1 MNTCIPLVDMRAMT
15 ADIREDATAA
25 WNELLEQGDFV
36 RGAAV
41 GRFEAEWA
49 RYCGTAHAVGV
60 ANGTDAIWLTLRAL
74 DIGPGDDVVVPTNT
88 FVATVE
94 AVVQAGARP
103 VFADVDPA
111 TLLLSP
117 QMLRAAL
124 TSRTRAV
131 IAVHLFGQMPDMDAL
146 LGVTDAAGVYLIED
160 AAQAHGARWNGRR
173 AGSYGVAGCFSFYPG
188 KNLGAFGDAG
198 AVVTS
203 HDGLADTIRSFADH
217 GRTPNRHDEH
227 QLIGWNSR
235 LDTIQAA
242 VLSAKLRHLDR
253 WNRSRV
259 ATMAMYRQLLG
270 GTPAQFVHTARGA
283 EPVYH
288 LAVVQVPDRD
298 RARDALRAYGIATG
312 VHYRRPCHQTPP
324 YAGLARGPLPVAEA
338 AADRI
343 LSLPLFP
350 GMTSAQ
356 TERVADALRCA
367 LAALEVPA

>member
-1 MNTCIPLVDMRAMT
+1 VSAAIPLVDMRPMT
-15 ADIREDATAA
+15 AEVRTEVTTA
-25 WNELLEQGDFV
+25 WNRLLDGGDFV
-36 RGAAV
+36 RGEAV
-41 GRFEAEWA
+41 TRFEAEWA
-49 RYCGTAHAVGV
+49 QYCGTSHAVGV

-74 DIGPGDDVVVPTNT
+74 GIGPGDDVVLPTNT
-88 FVATVE
+88 FVATAE
-94 AVVQAGARP
+94 AVLQAGARP

-111 TLLLSP
+111 TLLLDA
-117 QMLRAAL
+117 QRVRAVL
-124 TSRTRAV
+124 TLRTRAV
-131 IAVHLFGQMPDMDAL
+131 IAVHMFGQMPDMDAL
-146 LGVTDAAGVYLIED
+146 LAVTDAAGVMLIED

-188 KNLGAFGDAG
+188 KNLGAFGDGG

-203 HDGLADTIRSFADH
+203 DDLLAERIRSLADH
-217 GRTPNRHDEH
+217 GRPANGHGEH
-227 QLIGWNSR
+227 HLVGFNSR

-253 WNRSRV
+253 WNHQRV
-259 ATMAMYRQLLG
+259 TTMKLYRKLLD
-270 GTPAQFVHTARGA
+270 GTPARFLHTPRGS

-298 RARDALRAYGIATG
+298 SAREALRAYGIATG
-312 VHYRRPCHQTPP
+312 VHYLRPCHQTPP

-350 GMTSAQ
+350 GMTPAQ

-367 LAALEVPA
+367 LAAVEVPA